1 MMLAEFGYCFEILH
15 KISAFGQKSKEQMES
30 CVLSYLSFLFF
41 SLKKKWKL
49 KIRAVYFI
57 LFTMQQN
64 SVMDETICNKEEK
77 KNNEKIKRQTNRNK
91 SYA

>member
-1 MMLAEFGYCFEILH
+1 
-15 KISAFGQKSKEQMES
+15 
-30 CVLSYLSFLFF
+30 
-41 SLKKKWKL
+41 
-49 KIRAVYFI
+49 
-57 LFTMQQN
+57 MQQN